1 MTAPIPPTDVRQP
14 ARAGIWF
21 GVLVLG
27 GFALWATLV
36 PIASA
41 VIASGVLKVD
51 SSRKAIQHLEGG
63 IVSEILVKD
72 GDRVES
78 GQVLVRLDQTRAS
91 ASLGILQSSYFN
103 ALAQQSRL
111 FAERDAAEKINF
123 PAELNARQQDSQID
137 SIVRTQREL
146 FNARKASREGQT
158 EILNQQIE
166 HLKENILG
174 LTSQQAAKRKQIDSI
189 NGELE
194 SLQKLLARGMIDKT
208 RVLTL
213 QREGAEIEGE
223 FGELTSQIAAARNSI
238 GEKELEKFQLKK
250 QFQEEVATELRQI
263 ETDLFD
269 FRERMLTAAHTF
281 EQTEIRAPVSGVIV
295 GRGVHTV
302 GGVVAPGEVILELVP
317 TDDHLVVEAKISP
330 VDIDNVQIG
339 FDAGVRF
346 SAFNQRTTPEL
357 MGKLMYVSADII
369 ENEKSGDLYYL
380 ARVQVPEDQLARLD
394 SGQALQ
400 PGMPADV
407 MIRTGQRTLFDY
419 ILEPL
424 LVNFRKALRES

>member
-146 FNARKASREGQT
+146 FNARKASREGQK

-174 LTSQQAAKRKQIDSI
+174 LTSQQAAKRI
-189 NGELE
+189 N
-194 SLQKLLARGMIDKT
+194 T
-208 RVLTL
+208 
-213 QREGAEIEGE
+213 
-223 FGELTSQIAAARNSI
+223 
-238 GEKELEKFQLKK
+238 
-250 QFQEEVATELRQI
+250 VATNR
-263 ETDLFD
+263 
-269 FRERMLTAAHTF
+269 
-281 EQTEIRAPVSGVIV
+281 
-295 GRGVHTV
+295 
-302 GGVVAPGEVILELVP
+302 
-317 TDDHLVVEAKISP
+317 
-330 VDIDNVQIG
+330 
-339 FDAGVRF
+339 
-346 SAFNQRTTPEL
+346 
-357 MGKLMYVSADII
+357 
-369 ENEKSGDLYYL
+369 
-380 ARVQVPEDQLARLD
+380 
-394 SGQALQ
+394 
-400 PGMPADV
+400 
-407 MIRTGQRTLFDY
+407 
-419 ILEPL
+419 
-424 LVNFRKALRES
+424 